1 MHFLKE
7 NGCGEIS
14 LSMVICDKNQD
25 LEEEFKKLNIKLGT
39 HPIVR
44 VLSFVGREKKKR

>member
-44 VLSFVGREKKKR
+44 VL